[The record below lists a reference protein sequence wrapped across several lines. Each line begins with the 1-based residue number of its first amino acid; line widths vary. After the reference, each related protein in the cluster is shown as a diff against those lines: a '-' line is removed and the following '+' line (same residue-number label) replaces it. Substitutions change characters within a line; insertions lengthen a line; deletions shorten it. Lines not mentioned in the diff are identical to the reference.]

1 MLKKLMLAILAF
13 PLAASAQK
21 SSPFDTSALK
31 TTVGVLAADSMRGR
45 LTGSPEAKSAAR
57 YIAQRWQQAGL
68 QVFEGKDYLVP
79 FSTLD
84 SKDNYNVM
92 AVLPGRSK
100 PGEYIVF
107 GAHYDHIGT
116 TTTIGRYGQQKNAEA
131 GDTVYNGANDDAS
144 GVAAL
149 VALAEYFGAMKNNE
163 RSLLFI
169 AFAGE
174 EQGLNGSQAAA
185 RLIDADKVTAML
197 NFEMI
202 GRPAEE
208 TKRHAYLTGS
218 SFSDLFRIL
227 NYGALDYQS
236 KEPLLAE
243 DPFTEMQL
251 FFRSDNIPFAA
262 KGVPA
267 HTIAMTAP
275 TDPYYHSLNDEVNT
289 LDYPAMSALL
299 TRVARACDGLV
310 KGRETPTRVEKLR

>member
-1 MLKKLMLAILAF
+1 MLKKLLIAVFAF
-13 PLAASAQK
+13 PLAATAQK
-21 SSPFDTSALK
+21 GSPFDTSALK
-31 TTVGVLAADSMRGR
+31 ATVSALSADSLRGR
-45 LTGSPEAKSAAR
+45 LTGSREAISAAH

-68 QVFEGKDYLVP
+68 KVFEEKDYLVP
-79 FSTLD
+79 FSTLN

-100 PGEYIVF
+100 PDEYIIF

-116 TTTIGRYGQQKNAEA
+116 ITTEGRYGQHNNAEA

-149 VALAEYFGAMKNNE
+149 VALAEYFGAQKNNE

-185 RLIDADKVTAML
+185 RTIDADKVTAML

-208 TKRHAYLTGS
+208 TGKRAYMTGAPY
-218 SFSDLFRIL
+218 SDLFTII
-227 NYGALDYQS
+227 NNGALDYAH

-251 FFRSDNIPFAA
+251 FFRSDNASFAV

-275 TDPYYHSLNDEVNT
+275 TDPYYHSLNDEANT
-289 LDYPAMSALL
+289 LDYAAMSGLL
-299 TRVARACDGLV
+299 TRLSRACDGLV
-310 KGRETPTRVEKLR
+310 KGKQTPTRVKRER